1 MHTKFATVLPFLHF
15 TMSACLSVQCDSK
28 EWLPEGSFTLGVTS
42 GASTPDKVVED
53 VLDAVFALREG
64 SAR

>member
-1 MHTKFATVLPFLHF
+1 
-15 TMSACLSVQCDSK
+15 MSTCLSVQCDSK